1 LAAGSAIVDGL
12 VVTPALASMGVVVV
26 TVHGQTV
33 E

>member
-1 LAAGSAIVDGL
+1 LAASFGIVEGL
-12 VVTPALASMGVVVV
+12 VVTPALTSAGVVV